1 MDSTWKE
8 IQLEATTPLATKHV
22 KGFPKR
28 ELKHQQTINH
38 NYACRILS
46 LSHHVGGGGGGGFY
60 VLSTKPKVDPKIKD
74 GEEEVKQLR
83 LNKQNKS

>member
-22 KGFPKR
+22 KGFSKH

-46 LSHHVGGGGGGGFY
+46 LSHHVGGGVSMFC
-60 VLSTKPKVDPKIKD
+60 
-74 GEEEVKQLR
+74 Q
-83 LNKQNKS
+83 QNQKLIQK